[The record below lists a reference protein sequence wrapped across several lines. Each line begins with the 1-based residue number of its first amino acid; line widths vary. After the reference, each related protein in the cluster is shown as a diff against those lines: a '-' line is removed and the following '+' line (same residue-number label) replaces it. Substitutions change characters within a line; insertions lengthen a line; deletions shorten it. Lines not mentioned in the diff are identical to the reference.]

1 MSKNDTIYLQH
12 MLDSIFKIQDFIE
25 DVDESGFKN
34 SELIQSA
41 VIRQIEIIGE
51 ATKQISQSIK
61 RKYHRIPW
69 RDIAGMRDKLIHG
82 YFGVDIDAV
91 WDTIQD
97 DIPVLE
103 KNIAQI
109 LEKEK

>member
-1 MSKNDTIYLQH
+1 MSKNDVVYLHH
-12 MLDSIFKIQDFIE
+12 MLDSMVKIKDFT
-25 DVDESGFKN
+25 DNVGESEFEN

-51 ATKQISQSIK
+51 ATKQISQSVK
-61 RKYHRIPW
+61 RKYPHIPW

-91 WDTIQD
+91 WDTIQL

-103 KNIAQI
+103 KDIKRI